1 MSEAFDRLQEK
12 RQQVSKGMT
21 FVIIGA
27 FFLLMPPVGLA
38 LILIG
43 YSKVQSAKREMKG
56 LYKEAFVREPLM
68 RNFENVFYEPEQG
81 FPQESVASFGL
92 CRMGNRFSSEDYIR
106 ASYHGVWFEVSDVS
120 VWDVDT
126 STDNRTTSTE
136 IYFKGRMMVFDFPD
150 KLVSSILIYS
160 RTFKHRALSQ
170 REGKKDKTELE
181 SVAFNNTFDV
191 YSAAPHDVFYLLT
204 PPLME
209 RLQYLASK
217 YQSIA
222 MLIFGNRVILAFSEP
237 DNNAFDAK
245 VDIGKVVYEDEMA
258 KVQGDI
264 DDIRA
269 FIDLI
274 VCP

>member
-1 MSEAFDRLQEK
+1 MHS
-12 RQQVSKGMT
+12 
-21 FVIIGA
+21 IIH
-27 FFLLMPPVGLA
+27 LMC
-38 LILIG
+38 I
-43 YSKVQSAKREMKG
+43 
-56 LYKEAFVREPLM
+56 
-68 RNFENVFYEPEQG
+68 
-81 FPQESVASFGL
+81 PQ
-92 CRMGNRFSSEDYIR
+92 R
-106 ASYHGVWFEVSDVS
+106 
-120 VWDVDT
+120 
-126 STDNRTTSTE
+126 
-136 IYFKGRMMVFDFPD
+136 
-150 KLVSSILIYS
+150 
-160 RTFKHRALSQ
+160 
-170 REGKKDKTELE
+170 
-181 SVAFNNTFDV
+181 
-191 YSAAPHDVFYLLT
+191 PHDVFYLLT